1 MSVRMYKLLWLAF
14 AAVVGIFYVSGNL
27 TLMAEVV
34 FGFIVF
40 GMVFMGMMVVL
51 PTSISHPELEQSVFS
66 FTPWFASLFRRSKQR
81 LNESKQEWISSSSIE
96 VRRPKLH

>member
-27 TLMAEVV
+27 TPMAVV
-34 FGFIVF
+34 VSGFIIF

-51 PTSISHPELEQSVFS
+51 PTSISHPELEHSLFR
-66 FTPWFASLFRRSKQR
+66 FTPWFVNLFRRSKER
-81 LNESKQEWISSSSIE
+81 LNESKEEWISSSSIE
-96 VRRPKLH
+96 ARRPRLH

>member
-51 PTSISHPELEQSVFS
+51 PTSISHPELKQSVFS
-66 FTPWFASLFRRSKQR
+66 FTPWFANLFRQSKQR
-81 LNESKQEWISSSSIE
+81 LDESKQEWMSSSSIE